1 MKQLLS
7 VIALILAV
15 SAGALAHGG
24 NDHVRGV
31 VTSVSSELIT
41 VQLADKS
48 TKTLKIDAKTEFET
62 AGKPANL
69 ATIKVGDRVVIDVP
83 EHKSNAL
90 LIKVGVAAAK
100 K

>member
-7 VIALILAV
+7 VIALVLAM

-41 VQLADKS
+41 VQLADKT
-48 TKTLKIDAKTEFET
+48 TKTLRIDAKTEFEA
-62 AGKPANL
+62 AGKPAHLNV
-69 ATIKVGDRVVIDVP
+69 IKVGDRVVIDVP
-83 EHKSNAL
+83 EKKSTAL
-90 LIKVGVAAAK
+90 LIKVGAAPK